1 MIKIELLKE
10 TNFHLESLDLF
21 DRKQS
26 VNKVYRK
33 IANEYVLVE
42 CKYIE
47 DWDLN
52 QKRFIAKRISS
63 SEYISYIALD
73 NDKVIGF
80 ISLLKSL
87 NGPYMILDM
96 LHVSS
101 DFREQGIGKK
111 LFEIGIEE
119 AKKVGAKALYISACS
134 SEETIAFYKKMG
146 CILTNNPIKEI
157 VEKEPFDLQMICSV
171 EE

>member
-1 MIKIELLKE
+1 LIKIELLKE

-21 DRKQS
+21 GRKQS

-80 ISLLKSL
+80 VSLLKSL

-134 SEETIAFYKKMG
+134 SEETIVFYKKMG